1 MYASIF
7 VAISIIT
14 LLIFEIK
21 IFDRGKLN
29 KNYYRVYLPLL
40 IFLPF
45 LNQNLVSVFPFLVL
59 LIINLFRIQKEIKP
73 KKEPTTYGTIS
84 KKTNNKITKR
94 LLNIIQ
100 SKKTNLCVSA
110 DVNTKSELLKL
121 ANEVGP
127 FICILKTHI
136 DTISDFDEDL
146 VKSLK
151 QLSLKHN
158 FLIFEDRKFADIGHI
173 AKRQFINPPFNIS
186 QWADLI
192 TVHTIAGSSSIE
204 ALKNDAINNK
214 VGLIVV
220 AQMSTKDTLTNS
232 DYTNKAIQI
241 AEKNRDLVVG
251 VVSQTKRS
259 DSEDILML
267 TPGINIHESCDG
279 MGQVYNTPQNA
290 IETRGVDIII
300 VGRGVYTSNNPE
312 KIVSKYREIGWNSY
326 LKRISNAE
334 STNNW
339 TFYFTIVINILIL
352 YIQLGMMLR
361 NYLIFGI

>member
-1 MYASIF
+1 MFASIF
-7 VAISIIT
+7 VALSIIT

-21 IFDRGKLN
+21 IFDRGGIN
-29 KNYYRVYLPLL
+29 KNYYRFYLPLL
-40 IFLPF
+40 VFLPF
-45 LNQNLVSVFPFLVL
+45 LNQNLVCVFPFLIL
-59 LIINLFRIQKEIKP
+59 LILNLFRIQKEIKP
-73 KKEPTTYGTIS
+73 KKEPTTYKIIS
-84 KKTNNKITKR
+84 EKTTNKITKR

-110 DVNTKSELLKL
+110 DVDTKSELLKL

-204 ALKNDAINNK
+204 ALKTEALNNN

-220 AQMSTKDTLTNS
+220 AQMSTKDTLTNN
-232 DYTNKAIQI
+232 DYTKKAIQI

-259 DSEDILML
+259 KSEDILML
-267 TPGINIHESCDG
+267 TPGINLHESGDS

-290 IETRGVDIII
+290 IGSRGVDIMI
-300 VGRGVYTSNNPE
+300 VGRGVYASNNPE
-312 KIVSKYREIGWNSY
+312 KIVSKYREIGWSSY
-326 LKRISNAE
+326 LERISSNKID
-334 STNNW
+334 NNW
-339 TFYFTIVINILIL
+339 QFYFTIILNILIL
-352 YIQLGMMLR
+352 YIQLGLMLR